1 MVASGRPK
9 RIFVAGATGF
19 IGLSVVYA
27 LLAGNAHVTAL
38 IPPGASLPLRDSSG
52 RLRLVEADAW
62 NRASLNGRSR
72 GHDAVINLL
81 GAIRQQPARGLSYH
95 HLNVDSLQNVA
106 RMVVSDGVPHLIY
119 LSASGAPWLPRE
131 YVASKREAEVYL
143 RRSGCVWT
151 IVRAPL
157 AYPRGQ
163 LHNPLLIL
171 TSLLGGIP
179 LFGRPFERWAPL
191 PVDLMGRGLAQL
203 AISGERHGQ
212 ILYGHQIR
220 QLARL
225 LPVGPR
231 AVRPVPRP
239 QLDPADPFHV
249 DRVEDTS
256 TPEDEVPFGWL
267 P

>member
-1 MVASGRPK
+1 MIASGRPK
-9 RIFVAGATGF
+9 RIFVTGATSF
-19 IGLSVVYA
+19 VGLSVVYA
-27 LLAGNAHVTAL
+27 LLAGQAHVTAM

-52 RLRLVEADAW
+52 RLRIVEADAW

-81 GAIRQQPARGLSYH
+81 GSMQQHPARGLTYH

-106 RMVVSDGVPHLIY
+106 RMVVGDGVPHLIY
-119 LSASGAPWLPRE
+119 LSTSRAPWLPPA
-131 YVASKREAEVYL
+131 YVTSKREAEHYL

-157 AYPRGQ
+157 TYPRGQ

-171 TSLLGGIP
+171 ASLFGGIP
-179 LFGRPFERWAPL
+179 FFGRPFERWAPL

-203 AISGERHGQ
+203 ALTGEQRGQ
-212 ILYGHQIR
+212 TIYGHQIR
-220 QLARL
+220 QMARR

-231 AVRPVPRP
+231 PQRPAP
-239 QLDPADPFHV
+239 QPGFDLAQPNPVETDPA
-249 DRVEDTS
+249 
-256 TPEDEVPFGWL
+256 PEDEVPFGWL